1 LDHFITPHG
10 SRLVDL
16 VVDEARGAEIRE
28 LSRDWPSVDLT
39 PRQLCDL
46 ELLMNGGY
54 SPLDGFLG
62 AADHESVCSSMRLAD
77 GTLWP
82 IPVTLDVAAEV
93 AENLSIGDAVAVRD
107 GEGLMLAAMTVGEIW
122 QPDREAEVEAVFG
135 NADPSHPGAAQYLHR
150 SRPWAIAGRL
160 EALELPVHHDYR
172 ELRLTPEELRRKFS
186 RLGWRR
192 VLAFQTH
199 RSSHRAQQ
207 ASMIGAA
214 REAGANILIHPTVGL
229 DQPGDA
235 DHYTRVRCY
244 QALMPHFP
252 KFMARLNL
260 LPLAMRGGGARE
272 ALHHAIVHKNY
283 GCTHLMVD
291 LDGEGSILGTP
302 GAPSYARAEAADLV
316 AAHADELGVE
326 WVPAKEMVY
335 LEHRKVFVPVEK
347 VPENG
352 RVLHLTAEQIRKRL
366 DDGREIP
373 SWYTYPSVAGELQ
386 RRHPTRGSQGFTVF
400 FTGLS
405 GSGKSTVANVLRVK
419 LLELG
424 GRGVS
429 LLDGDLVRANL
440 SSELGFSKE
449 HRDLNIRRIGFVAA
463 EITRAGGV
471 AICAP
476 IAPYDVVRK
485 EVREMVQP
493 CGGFILIH
501 VSTPLETCE
510 ARDRKGMYAKARA
523 GIIKEFTGISDPYE
537 EPRDA
542 DVVIDT
548 TNMTP
553 AEAARE
559 VLLFLERQGFLS
571 AAHED

>member
-1 LDHFITPHG
+1 MDHFITPHG

-16 VVDEARGAEIRE
+16 MVDEDRGAEIRE

-62 AADHESVCSSMRLAD
+62 AADHEAVCSSMRLAD

-93 AENLSIGDAVAVRD
+93 AENLSVGDSVAVRD

-207 ASMIGAA
+207 ALMIGAA

-252 KFMARLNL
+252 KFMARLNQ
-260 LPLAMRGGGARE
+260 LPLAMLGVGARE
-272 ALHHAIVHKNY
+272 AIHHAIVHNNN

-291 LDGEGSILGTP
+291 HDGDGSIIDTP
-302 GAPSYARAEAADLV
+302 RAPSYA
-316 AAHADELGVE
+316 
-326 WVPAKEMVY
+326 
-335 LEHRKVFVPVEK
+335 
-347 VPENG
+347 
-352 RVLHLTAEQIRKRL
+352 
-366 DDGREIP
+366 P
-373 SWYTYPSVAGELQ
+373 S
-386 RRHPTRGSQGFTVF
+386 
-400 FTGLS
+400 
-405 GSGKSTVANVLRVK
+405 
-419 LLELG
+419 
-424 GRGVS
+424 
-429 LLDGDLVRANL
+429 
-440 SSELGFSKE
+440 
-449 HRDLNIRRIGFVAA
+449 
-463 EITRAGGV
+463 
-471 AICAP
+471 
-476 IAPYDVVRK
+476 
-485 EVREMVQP
+485 
-493 CGGFILIH
+493 
-501 VSTPLETCE
+501 
-510 ARDRKGMYAKARA
+510 
-523 GIIKEFTGISDPYE
+523 
-537 EPRDA
+537 
-542 DVVIDT
+542 
-548 TNMTP
+548 
-553 AEAARE
+553 
-559 VLLFLERQGFLS
+559 
-571 AAHED
+571 